1 MKHLMTK
8 KVELNL
14 LKVFPETRDDLNA
27 LAHMYGRTPSQLV
40 AAFITFRKAA
50 WFKAMNEPERKRFC
64 DHKIDR
70 AEAKLIGMR

>member
-1 MKHLMTK
+1 MRRLMTQK
-8 KVELNL
+8 PVKVELNL
-14 LKVFPETRDDLNA
+14 FPETRDDLNA

-40 AAFITFRKAA
+40 AAFITSRKAA
-50 WFKAMNEPERKRFC
+50 WFKAMNEPERKRLR

>member
-1 MKHLMTK
+1 
-8 KVELNL
+8 
-14 LKVFPETRDDLNA
+14 
-27 LAHMYGRTPSQLV
+27 MYGRTPSQLV

-50 WFKAMNEPERKRFC
+50 WFKAMNEPERKRFR